1 MQMSYLT
8 RSIEPPNQR
17 IDLGGTMKKLMLA
30 TVVACAASSQ
40 ASDLHVVEG
49 VLEFNHGNYHVGDTS
64 LAGMS
69 LSELRHYEGMTV
81 KVAGE
86 KRVGDLEVYKL
97 FVKTSEGYTTSYDW
111 DVVNQ
116 ELYAN

>member
-1 MQMSYLT
+1 
-8 RSIEPPNQR
+8 
-17 IDLGGTMKKLMLA
+17 MKKLMLA
-30 TVVACAASSQ
+30 SLMACAVSVQ

-49 VLEFNHGNYHVGDTS
+49 VLEFNHGNYHVGNLELTGLS
-64 LAGMS
+64 LN
-69 LSELRHYEGMTV
+69 ELRHYEGKTV

-111 DVVNQ
+111 DLVNQ